1 MRPGRGGA
9 AVLLALALG
18 GCAYVGEVAV
28 SGRPARVGPP
38 PPGFEAVRVP
48 VPLGGPLA
56 AWFADAPPGAPAV
69 VLLHGLNEDRR
80 ALLDRAHLFADA
92 GYAVLL
98 LDLPA
103 HGESPGDRVGYGWPE
118 RHAAAAAVGHVKRGR
133 LHTRVGV
140 VAISL
145 GGAAAA
151 LAGPA
156 LNADALVLESVYPT
170 FEAAVG
176 NRVRRVLGPLAPPV
190 AAALVAQARPRI
202 GVPADSL
209 RPVDALRRTWTPV
222 LVMGGAEDAYTP
234 PAETRALFEAARG
247 PKALWIVPDV
257 GHGDLY
263 DAAPDEYRRRVLAFL
278 ERWLGRPAHAPP
290 QGRGGAV
297 SENGSAPGG
306 GPR

>member
-1 MRPGRGGA
+1 MG
-9 AVLLALALG
+9 
-18 GCAYVGEVAV
+18 
-28 SGRPARVGPP
+28 P
-38 PPGFEAVRVP
+38 PPGFEAVTVP
-48 VPLGGPLA
+48 VPIGGRLA
-56 AWFADAPPGAPAV
+56 GRFADAPAGTPAV

-80 ALLDRAHLFADA
+80 ALVDRALSFADV

-103 HGESPGDRVGYGWPE
+103 HGESPGERVGYGGPE
-118 RHAAAAAVGHVKRGR
+118 RHAAAAAVGYVKRSR
-133 LHTRVGV
+133 PHTRVGV

-151 LAGPA
+151 LAGLA

-190 AAALVAQARPRI
+190 VAALVAQARPRI

-209 RPVDALRRTWTPV
+209 RPLDALRRVRTPV
-222 LVMGGAEDAYTP
+222 FVMGGADDPYTP
-234 PAETRALFEAARG
+234 PAETRALFRAAPG
-247 PKALWIVPDV
+247 PKELWIVPDV

-263 DAAPDEYRRRVLAFL
+263 DAAPDAYRRRVLGFF
-278 ERWLGRPAHAPP
+278 ERWLGRPARAPSR
-290 QGRGGAV
+290 GRGGAV
-297 SENGSAPGG
+297 SENGSAPGAG
-306 GPR
+306 AR